1 MLGRGDPV
9 GVERL
14 DLLRVG
20 LAAPADQEP
29 RCGVLALR
37 DLGLGDRRLL
47 AARSLRDD
55 RQRRAGEL
63 REIVA
68 RLLVGDVD
76 DLLHPPLRAE
86 RRERGLEVGG
96 DRAARV
102 LQLDPVDR
110 LQRRVDVLV
119 DEQPPDV
126 LERVAADELLDVD
139 AAIAERAAVLVR
151 LGDLRL
157 ERDDAFEPRAE
168 IWWCSFRRGAYRTG
182 VSSAWASVGRAP
194 VRARPESPLTTLR

>member
-1 MLGRGDPV
+1 MSS
-9 GVERL
+9 
-14 DLLRVG
+14 
-20 LAAPADQEP
+20 
-29 RCGVLALR
+29 ALTCF
-37 DLGLGDRRLL
+37 GS
-47 AARSLRDD
+47 ASP
-55 RQRRAGEL
+55 RQRIRNRAAAFSPFATSASGTGVCFPRAACATIVSVAPESL

-86 RRERGLEVGG
+86 RRERSLEIG
-96 DRAARV
+96 RHRSARV
-102 LQLDPVDR
+102 LQLDPVDG
-110 LQRRVDVLV
+110 LERRVDVLV

-139 AAIAERAAVLVR
+139 AAVAERAAVLVR

-168 IWWCSFRRGAYRTG
+168 VLSCSFRRGAYRTQQ
-182 VSSAWASVGRAP
+182 SLP
-194 VRARPESPLTTLR
+194 AR

>member
-29 RCGVLALR
+29 RRCVLALR
-37 DLGLGDRRLL
+37 HLGLGDRRLL
-47 AARSLRDD
+47 PARGLRDD
-55 RQRRAGEL
+55 RERRAGEL

-86 RRERGLEVGG
+86 RRERGLEVGR
-96 DRAARV
+96 DRPARI

-157 ERDDAFEPRAE
+157 ERDHAFEPRAE
-168 IWWCSFRRGAYRTG
+168 FSGAHSLRRG
-182 VSSAWASVGRAP
+182 SVQNVANRSGTR
-194 VRARPESPLTTLR
+194 